1 MLNQS
6 RYDNVPDNMVMDD
19 EMLTSYMDGGTPCV
33 AISGM
38 AGDVRLNLPYA
49 GMMPRLYDMV
59 DGHILSAF
67 SASEIIF
74 GKEMMPMDKAIAD
87 SVDYSDNHFIVYM
100 DINEDAVF

>member
-1 MLNQS
+1 
-6 RYDNVPDNMVMDD
+6 MDD

-67 SASEIIF
+67 SASEIISTR
-74 GKEMMPMDKAIAD
+74 KNCHDKRNPPR
-87 SVDYSDNHFIVYM
+87 VL
-100 DINEDAVF
+100 

>member
-1 MLNQS
+1 
-6 RYDNVPDNMVMDD
+6 MDD

-67 SASEIIF
+67 SASEIISRR
-74 GKEMMPMDKAIAD
+74 KNCHDKRKPPR
-87 SVDYSDNHFIVYM
+87 VL
-100 DINEDAVF
+100 